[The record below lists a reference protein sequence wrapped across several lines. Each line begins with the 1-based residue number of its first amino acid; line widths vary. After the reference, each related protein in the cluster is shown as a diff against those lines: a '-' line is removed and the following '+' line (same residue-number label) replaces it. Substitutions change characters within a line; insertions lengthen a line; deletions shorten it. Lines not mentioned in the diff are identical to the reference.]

1 MSNTQQGSVLHLM
14 TNNQTGA
21 SSGQEQYLISQAA
34 SPFSRHFQKTT
45 NHAIEVHRLH
55 FQGGGAISN
64 GQGTVDI
71 QKTADLLGSVYLTID
86 APGLVNVGE
95 DANGESKESDKVRP
109 SWCNGVGF
117 RIVKE
122 ASIRIGQQT
131 IETVFS
137 EQLYMYMLLNG
148 QVSKMLQG
156 KAGWVT
162 NQAERQKASLRLQRF
177 HVQLPFSLGSHP
189 SMYLP
194 VCAIQFHHTQLQVTF
209 NTNIESLIENY
220 NEDDDDNNIS
230 KVKTVIRKGQANME
244 EALAASAKLEDVDG
258 NEPEI
263 TASHVTAAVEADMV
277 LLDGQE
283 RTEMA
288 AGFFEMV
295 FTQTQ
300 RGYTRDKSNKNESIE
315 LPFNNSVVEILF
327 AARMASNVTSKDYF
341 NFGGYKCPT
350 ADAVQPIIKQAR
362 LTLNNHTRVEHPE
375 DWFRTVH
382 AASVGHNTQER
393 GSYVYPYSFAMRPAD
408 AALQF
413 SGGINFSKLDNKK
426 LDLTLESEALAAGNV
441 EILTFG
447 TTYNV
452 LTIYKGVAGVK
463 YA

>member
-1 MSNTQQGSVLHLM
+1 MSTQNASVLHLM
-14 TNNQTGA
+14 SNNQTGA
-21 SSGQEQYLISQAA
+21 SSGQEQYLISQSA

-45 NHAIEVHRLH
+45 NHAIETHRLN

-71 QKTADLLGSVYLTID
+71 QKTADMLGATYLTLD
-86 APGLVNVGE
+86 LPGLVNMGT
-95 DANGESKESDKVRP
+95 DANGDTVESAALRP

-162 NQAERQKASLRLQRF
+162 NQSERQSRSMRLQRL

-189 SMYLP
+189 SMFLP
-194 VCAIQFHHTQLQVTF
+194 VCAIQFHHTQLAVTF

-220 NEDDDDNNIS
+220 NADDTTNNIS
-230 KVKTVIRKGQANME
+230 NVKTLIRKGQTNME
-244 EALAASAKLEDVDG
+244 EALAASAELPTPDG
-258 NEPEI
+258 TEPEI

-283 RTEMA
+283 RAEMA
-288 AGFFEMV
+288 SGFFEMV

-300 RGYTRDKSNKNESIE
+300 RGYVRDRSNKNESIE

-327 AARMASNVTSKDYF
+327 AARMADNVAVKDYF
-341 NFGGYKCPT
+341 NFGGFKCPVANAT
-350 ADAVQPIIKQAR
+350 QPIIKQAR

-375 DWFRTVH
+375 DWYRTVH

-393 GSYVYPYSFAMRPAD
+393 DSFVYPYSFAMRPSD
-408 AALQF
+408 ASLQF

-426 LDLTLESEALAAGNV
+426 LDLTLDSKALSLGNV

-452 LTIYKGVAGVK
+452 LTIYQGVAGVK